1 LSYEEK
7 LEGYRKLADAFLQVA
22 EYEEFCAQHLANVD
36 EIAIEY
42 FGSTEFDQLLVDS
55 VTSVFPAHEH
65 EAMIDRHRGLL
76 GAWVRDQR

>member
-1 LSYEEK
+1 
-7 LEGYRKLADAFLQVA
+7 
-22 EYEEFCAQHLANVD
+22 
-36 EIAIEY
+36 
-42 FGSTEFDQLLVDS
+42 LLVDS